1 MEPYLAARLKGDYQ
15 RQYRRFEEK
24 YDLGYS
30 ANEALKHHKS
40 SRVWIAGVLV
50 LLFSM
55 SSDFFLGAAA
65 GLFGVYFYQIVTTYM
80 QKSQAEDAVEEIERW
95 FSQHGLMF
103 QDKSPFFKVD
113 EQLQNPLNLFED
125 SLYQ

>member
-1 MEPYLAARLKGDYQ
+1 MERYLAAKLKGDYQ

-24 YDLGYS
+24 YDLGFS
-30 ANEALKHHKS
+30 ANEALKRHKA
-40 SRVWIAGVLV
+40 SRIWVVGVLA

-65 GLFGVYFYQIVTTYM
+65 ALFGVYFYQIVITYM
-80 QKSQAEDAVEEIERW
+80 QKSQAEDAMEEIERW
-95 FSQHGLMF
+95 FSQHDLKF
-103 QDKSPFFKVD
+103 QDKTPFLKTD

-125 SLYQ
+125 SIYQ